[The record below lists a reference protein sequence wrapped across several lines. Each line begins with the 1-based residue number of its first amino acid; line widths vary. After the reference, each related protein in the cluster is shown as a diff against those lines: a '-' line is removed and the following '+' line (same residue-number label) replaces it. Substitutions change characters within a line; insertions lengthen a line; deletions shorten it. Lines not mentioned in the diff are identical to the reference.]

1 LEALAKMSLF
11 RYDTVNNICT
21 KKGPLVPARQIG
33 ACKETTINRINAKD
47 KFVNDGQVE
56 T

>member
-1 LEALAKMSLF
+1 MSLF
-11 RYDTVNNICT
+11 SYDTANNICT
-21 KKGPLVPARQIG
+21 KSLPVPAQQTG